1 MGFILFKK
9 AKMRYAIEA
18 GDLKEMNRLLDAG
31 LDVNMQDDMGRS
43 FLYHAV
49 ELGNIDA
56 VQLLMQRG
64 APVDDQLYY
73 RGTLLHAAVARGN
86 VEIATLLIASNKR
99 LLNVKN
105 RMGSTPLHLAARKG
119 YRDMVLL
126 LIEKGIDTEAKNF
139 ENRTALYLAQQERQ
153 EDIVQLL
160 KPFQPQIRPEAKPA
174 PAAVADIPPPSTDGW
189 RKLSNDKVAH
199 VVQEYGIGYRLTEIF
214 NFKNRERTRLYQ
226 NIETKVEAVES
237 KSFDDI
243 HDKAGLEEALLHL
256 HKMGGKGTLGG
267 LAKKKMG

>member
-18 GDLKEMNRLLDAG
+18 SDLKEMNRILDAG
-31 LDVNMQDDMGRS
+31 LDVNTHDDMGRS
-43 FLYHAV
+43 LLYHAV

-64 APVDDQLYY
+64 AHVDEQVYY
-73 RGTLLHAAVARGN
+73 RGSLLHAAVARGN
-86 VEIATLLIASNKR
+86 IEIATLLIACNKD
-99 LLNVKN
+99 LLTKKN
-105 RMGSTPLHLAARKG
+105 RLGNSALHIAAKKG
-119 YRDMVLL
+119 YRDMVAL
-126 LIEKGIDTEAKNF
+126 LIESGIDTEIKNF

-160 KPFQPQIRPEAKPA
+160 KPFQPKITPDVKPA
-174 PAAVADIPPPSTDGW
+174 PAVSDMIPPSAEGW

-226 NIETKVEAVES
+226 NIDTKVEAVES

-267 LAKKKMG
+267 MAKKKLG